1 MRYIMDGNAF
11 IKDAELVSWVIKY
24 NPDKIK
30 NEEVKIDKNIETI
43 QRIQASGKRSEKDKM
58 AASYLLRRG

>member
-1 MRYIMDGNAF
+1 MDDNTF
-11 IKDAELVSWVIKY
+11 IKDAALVSWVIKY

-43 QRIQASGKRSEKDKM
+43 QRIQASGKRAEKDKM
-58 AASYLLRRG
+58 AASYFLGRG